1 MAEPGRHR
9 YLVQGTPRRTDRSI
23 ACAGRER
30 RAVVSLFWP
39 NDRSACSSGRPA
51 SRPGTTPLSVYPERA
66 CGGFPPRGWQSFFE
80 RLNRIGALFV
90 GPRPRA
96 HMRKAQFLQGPVHR
110 IVGNREAELL
120 RTAHRKA
127 QFLQGPVHRIGGTRK
142 AELLVQAHD
151 QIAGPPA
158 YHAVDGGDRSLIYDA
173 CQKCLVL
180 VIELTGGARRWC
192 VYQPLW
198 ALFVKPDTPVPQR
211 LTIHAAGLGGLF
223 PRGPVENR
231 RYCQQPSRLSRI
243 SCSLRQP
250 PNRFAREVRP
260 NRKCLSHG
268 KRISVCHVE

>member
-9 YLVQGTPRRTDRSI
+9 YLVQGTLRRTDRSI

-39 NDRSACSSGRPA
+39 NDRSACSFGRPA

-80 RLNRIGALFV
+80 RLDRIGALLV

-96 HMRKAQFLQGPVHR
+96 HMRKAQFLQDPVHG
-110 IVGNREAELL
+110 IVENREAELL
-120 RTAHRKA
+120 VRAN
-127 QFLQGPVHRIGGTRK
+127 
-142 AELLVQAHD
+142 D
-151 QIAGPPA
+151 QIPGPPA
-158 YHAVDGGDRSLIYDA
+158 YHAVDGGDWSLIYDA
-173 CQKCLVL
+173 CQKCLLL
-180 VIELTGGARRWC
+180 VVELTGGARRWL
-192 VYQPLW
+192 VDQALW
-198 ALFVKPDTPVPQR
+198 TLFVGPNTPVPQR

-231 RYCQQPSRLSRI
+231 RYRQQPSRLSRI

-260 NRKCLSHG
+260 NRHCLSHG
-268 KRISVCHVE
+268 KRPPFAMLNHFTADL

>member
-9 YLVQGTPRRTDRSI
+9 YLVQGRLRRTDRSI

-39 NDRSACSSGRPA
+39 NDRSACSFGRPA
-51 SRPGTTPLSVYPERA
+51 SHPGTTPLSVYPERA

-80 RLNRIGALFV
+80 RLDRIGALFV
-90 GPRPRA
+90 GPRPCA

-110 IVGNREAELL
+110 IVGNRE
-120 RTAHRKA
+120 
-127 QFLQGPVHRIGGTRK
+127 

-180 VIELTGGARRWC
+180 VVELTGGARRWL
-192 VYQPLW
+192 VDQALW
-198 ALFVKPDTPVPQR
+198 ALFVEKQIFGGIRQAAFDTTR
-211 LTIHAAGLGGLF
+211 TKLL
-223 PRGPVENR
+223 
-231 RYCQQPSRLSRI
+231 
-243 SCSLRQP
+243 
-250 PNRFAREVRP
+250 
-260 NRKCLSHG
+260 
-268 KRISVCHVE
+268 